1 MPARCRQ
8 FTSVAL
14 AAVLVTSLAGCGLFS
29 SDPDP
34 EEVVADFFG
43 AFASGDTTRA
53 ASLTDA
59 PEPAKALLDQVRIA
73 LAPQS
78 VDFESQPERNS
89 SADDQATASYQLNWH
104 LPHDRLWSYTGETQL
119 YSVDDGWKVH
129 WQPSVVHPQLAVQQN
144 LAVRVDTPQ
153 LAPVLDRDGV
163 ALLAPQKVIGVVVD
177 PATVGDLNSV
187 AGQLAA
193 AVGRFDPSVTQ
204 QSLVDGVK
212 ATKPGGTY
220 AVVSLR
226 DSDYQQVK
234 PAIYELPGVR
244 FTSQDRLLAADKE
257 FAKQVLPS
265 VRSLVD
271 DKVAGRAGW
280 RVVTVDTAGD
290 ELAELHAHPAEAAG
304 AITSTLSTRVQTAAE
319 QALDPIPG
327 AAMIVALQPSTGDLL
342 AVAQNAPAD
351 AQGPIALAGRYPPG
365 STFKIITAAAALGTG
380 KVKPDTPVD
389 CPGTI
394 NLDGRIVPNEGKF
407 ELGTVPLLT
416 AFARSCNTTFAK
428 LATDLPPAALTDAA
442 RDLGVGADFVLPG
455 LTTITGSVPPAD
467 TVAQRAENGF
477 GQGKVVTSPFG
488 MAIAAATVQSGRISV
503 PTLLRGTPTPA
514 QNLGQ
519 PVKPEVL
526 DSLRSM
532 MREVVTTGTAT
543 ALRGLPDVHGKT
555 GTAQFGD
562 GTNSHG
568 WFVGYQAD
576 LAFAVLL
583 VGAGSSKPAVEA
595 SDRFLKSLG

>member
-1 MPARCRQ
+1 
-8 FTSVAL
+8 V
-14 AAVLVTSLAGCGLFS
+14 AVLVTSLAGCGLFS

-53 ASLTDA
+53 ASLTDS

-89 SADDQATASYQLNWH
+89 SADDQATASYKLNWH
-104 LPHDRLWSYTGETQL
+104 LPHDRLWSYTGEAQL

-129 WQPSVVHPQLAVQQN
+129 WQPSVVHPQLAVQQT

-163 ALLAPQKVIGVVVD
+163 ALLAPQKVIGVVID
-177 PATVGDLNSV
+177 PATAGDLNAV

-365 STFKIITAAAALGTG
+365 STFKIITAAAALSTG

-394 NLDGRIVPNEGKF
+394 NLEGRIVPNEGKF

-442 RDLGVGADFVLPG
+442 RDLGVGAYFVLPG

-488 MAIAAATVQSGRISV
+488 MAIAAATVQSGRIPV

-519 PVKPEVL
+519 PIKPEVL

-568 WFVGYQAD
+568 WFVGYQGD